1 MDKSLYLS
9 MTGAKETML
18 AQTAHANNLANAR
31 TTGFKADFAQA
42 RAMAVLGEGYQSRV
56 YAMTERPTTDL
67 SVATLNQTGRDLDVA
82 IKTEGWFAVRT
93 PNGGEAYTRAGELQI
108 SAEGDLLTGTG
119 LPVLGGGGPIVLPPA
134 ASVDIGQDG
143 TISVQTLGAAPSE
156 LAVVDQIKLVNPDP
170 KQLVKG
176 QDGLMHQRNGGIAQ
190 ADESVEL
197 AQGYL
202 ETSNVNAVAELT
214 SMMDLARRFE
224 LNIKMMQTADQNA
237 EASARILQN
246 LG

>member
-42 RAMAVLGEGYQSRV
+42 RAMAVLGDGYQSRV
-56 YAMTERPTTDL
+56 YAMTERPATDF
-67 SVATLNQTGRDLDVA
+67 SPSALNQTGRDLDVA
-82 IKTEGWFAVRT
+82 VKSEGWFAVQA
-93 PNGGEAYTRAGELQI
+93 GDGSEAYTRAGELQI
-108 SAEGDLLTGTG
+108 TVEGDLVTGTG
-119 LPVLGGGGPIVLPPA
+119 LPVVGDGGPIQLPP
-134 ASVDIGQDG
+134 SSSILIGRDG
-143 TISVQTLGAAPSE
+143 TITVQPVGAAPGE
-156 LAVVDQIKLVNPDP
+156 LAVVGQMKLVNPDA
-170 KQLVKG
+170 QNLVKG
-176 QDGLMHQRNGGIAQ
+176 EDGLMRQRDG
-190 ADESVEL
+190 ADAAADAGVEV

-214 SMMDLARRFE
+214 SMLDLARRFE
-224 LNIKMMQTADQNA
+224 LNIKMMQTAEQNA

-246 LG
+246 IG